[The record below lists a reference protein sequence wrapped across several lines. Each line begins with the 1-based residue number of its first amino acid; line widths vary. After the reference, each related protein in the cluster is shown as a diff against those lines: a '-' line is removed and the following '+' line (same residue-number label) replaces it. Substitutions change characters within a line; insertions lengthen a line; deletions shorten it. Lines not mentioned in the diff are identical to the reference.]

1 MVAAVRRGVSQRAVA
16 RRLGVSLR
24 TVQHWVD
31 RAANQRLDR
40 VDWSDRRQA
49 PHRAPNRTPAWLE
62 DRVLT
67 KRAQLKQ
74 SILGECGAVMIR
86 ETLLAEGIPA
96 PSVRTIGRILARRG
110 AVDRHQRRR
119 RPPPP
124 PGWHLP
130 LVRERTVELELFDFI
145 EMLKLADGPL
155 VDIFTGITLHAGAPM
170 AVPLMQATTTSVL
183 DCLRRHWQTHGLPS
197 YAQFDNDTRFQGAH
211 QHRDVFGR
219 VVRLCLQLG
228 ITPVFVPPREFGF
241 QNPIETFNGLWQRKV
256 WGRFH
261 FESFSAL
268 TDHSTRYLA
277 ARRQRLTARI
287 ATAPA
292 RLPWPED
299 WQWKPSQLSAG
310 TVVYIRRTSER
321 GSVTF
326 LGHTWL
332 IDPHWCHRLIR
343 AELDLRQHEIR
354 CFALRRTAPT
364 EQPLLQVLLYD
375 YPKPDLVL

>member
-1 MVAAVRRGVSQRAVA
+1 MVAAVRRGASQRAVA
-16 RRLGVSLR
+16 RRFGVSLR

-31 RAANQRLDR
+31 RAASQRLDR
-40 VDWSDRRQA
+40 VDWSDRRQV

-67 KRAQLKQ
+67 KRAELKQ

-130 LVRERTVELELFDFI
+130 SVRERTVELELFDFI

-155 VDIFTGITLHAGAPM
+155 VDILTGIALHAGAPM
-170 AVPLMQATTTSVL
+170 AVPLIQATTTSVL

-277 ARRQRLTARI
+277 ARKQRLTARI

-310 TVVYIRRTSER
+310 TVIYIRRTSER

-332 IDPHWCHRLIR
+332 IDPHWRHRLIR
-343 AELDLRQHEIR
+343 AEVDLRQHEIR
-354 CFALRRTAPT
+354 CFALRRNAPT
-364 EQPLLQVLLYD
+364 EQPLLQVLPYD